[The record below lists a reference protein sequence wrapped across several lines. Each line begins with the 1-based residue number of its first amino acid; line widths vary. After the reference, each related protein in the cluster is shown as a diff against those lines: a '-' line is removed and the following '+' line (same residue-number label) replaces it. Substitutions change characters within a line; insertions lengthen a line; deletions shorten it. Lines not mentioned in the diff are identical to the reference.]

1 MENMDGMLRIIN
13 LVIGVWA
20 TYAAISGKGA
30 AYKND
35 YPKAIKADAD
45 ALMRKFFWIIGPFLI
60 VSTGAL
66 YLLEYLKVDAG
77 IVRIIDYVSSAI
89 VVIWVIVLVVLLKKR
104 FGKYLK

>member
-45 ALMRKFFWIIGPFLI
+45 ALMRKFLWVIGPFML
-60 VSTGAL
+60 VSTGLL
-66 YLLEYLKVDAG
+66 YLLEYLGVHAD
-77 IVRIIDYVSSAI
+77 IVRIIDLVSIAI
-89 VVIWVIVLVVLLKKR
+89 VIALVVVYVVILRKR
-104 FGKYLK
+104 FGEYLK